1 MIHHHLFSQK
11 MSNYIKKKMLMSKN
25 SCCHMVV
32 IRYFQH
38 LQETRNNQHF
48 YKYSFKKCKMFTL
61 LGICLNKNMTFV
73 RKLIFN
79 TYII

>member
-1 MIHHHLFSQK
+1 
-11 MSNYIKKKMLMSKN
+11 MLMSKN

-38 LQETRNNQHF
+38 NQHF